1 MPLLCDKSVV
11 KLRDGVEMMNRR
23 IVELHNVYNTT
34 LILPFLYRWPNGLIG
49 FY

>member
-23 IVELHNVYNTT
+23 IVELLNMYNST
-34 LILPFLYRWPNGLIG
+34 LILSLLHRRPKGLLRL
-49 FY
+49 